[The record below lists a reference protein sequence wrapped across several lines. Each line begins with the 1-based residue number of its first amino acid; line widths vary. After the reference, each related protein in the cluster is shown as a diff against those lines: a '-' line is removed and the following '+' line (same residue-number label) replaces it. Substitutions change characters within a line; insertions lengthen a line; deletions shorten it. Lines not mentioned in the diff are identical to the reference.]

1 MDSPTFSSDNGVPQ
15 SADGSSDNE
24 EQEAATEFPEGSS
37 SDSEELEGASSSDNE
52 EQESAVE
59 FLEGA
64 SDDILEIVRILM
76 DNVFVED
83 DPQLTLQI
91 VRNLM
96 DGVAGLEKR
105 VFNSTAEPGRDD
117 GCRGC
122 AICLEDFQDGVE
134 VAVMACSGQHE
145 FHSGCITNWLRRSN
159 TCPMCRHAL

>member
-1 MDSPTFSSDNGVPQ
+1 MESPTFSGDNGVRQ

-24 EQEAATEFPEGSS
+24 EQEAAADFPEGAS
-37 SDSEELEGASSSDNE
+37 SDIEELEGASSSDNE
-52 EQESAVE
+52 EQESETE

-64 SDDILEIVRILM
+64 SDDMLEIVRILM
-76 DNVFVED
+76 DVFVGD
-83 DPQLTLQI
+83 DSQLALQI

-117 GCRGC
+117 GYRGC

-145 FHSGCITNWLRRSN
+145 FHSGCIANWLRRSN